1 MRRRRIVNHVLAA
14 TLVLALTSL
23 YAGSIPVA
31 HAATVVVNTT
41 HDELNHDGDCSLREA
56 VQAAN
61 IDAAVDGCTAGS
73 GADTI
78 SLPPGFYTLTIPGTD
93 EDDNATGDLDIKGDL
108 TVVGQSGAGNTI
120 IQAGTTSTNG
130 IDRVLDVH
138 WSVSYGVQINGV
150 TIRFGRTPNLPAH
163 DGGGIRNYGALT
175 LNNSTV
181 TGNAAPAS
189 LGRGGG
195 IYNRS
200 IGTLTLNDSTVSN
213 NTAGRD
219 GGGIYNAGVG
229 ADLTLDSSVVSHN
242 TAQGS
247 GGGIYNH
254 SGTVRLDDSTV
265 ADNDADSDHDLSGN
279 GGGISN
285 HGTTTVEL
293 NRSTVANN
301 SATYGGGIYNQGD
314 STLILSRST
323 IGDND
328 CAFSGGGIYND
339 NPVAMLILHMSTVEG
354 NDTGRGDGGGIYN
367 GAGDLSLDKCTVSG
381 NGSGDSGGGI
391 YTAGSLSLDYTTIA
405 KNRADF
411 DGDGAGDGGGI
422 RVGGGVADARN
433 TIIGDNSDRWPEAP
447 DCSGRLTS
455 LGYNLIEDTSGCT
468 VASATGDLFGF
479 APKIGAL
486 GDNGGPT
493 WTHALIGGSA
503 AIEWIPAGASGCQAG
518 VSVDQR
524 GYRRAGGA
532 GYGGSRCD
540 IGAYEYDTGPRQVYL
555 PLVLR

>member
-1 MRRRRIVNHVLAA
+1 MRRKRNVNGVLAA
-14 TLVLALTSL
+14 TLVLALTAL
-23 YAGSIPVA
+23 CAGPISVTR
-31 HAATVVVNTT
+31 AATIVVNTPA
-41 HDELNHDGDCSLREA
+41 DELNNDGDCSLREA
-56 VQAAN
+56 IQAAN
-61 IDAAVDGCTAGS
+61 TDTAVDACTAGS

-78 SLPPGFYTLTIPGTD
+78 SLPSGFYTLTIPGTE

-120 IQAGTTSTNG
+120 IQAGTSTING

-138 WSVSYGVQINGV
+138 WSSLYGVYINGV
-150 TIRFGRTPNLPAH
+150 TIRYGRTPTAT
-163 DGGGIRNYGALT
+163 DRTGGGIRNYAALT

-181 TGNAAPAS
+181 TYNAAPAS

-200 IGTLTLNDSTVSN
+200 IGTLTLNGSTVSH
-213 NTAGRD
+213 NTSGWQ

-229 ADLTLDSSVVSHN
+229 ADLTLDNSVVSHN
-242 TAQGS
+242 AAQGS

-265 ADNDADSDHDLSGN
+265 TDNDADSDHDLSGN

-285 HGTTTVEL
+285 HGSTIVEL
-293 NRSTVANN
+293 TRSTVADNN
-301 SATYGGGIYNQGD
+301 ATYGGGISNHGE
-314 STLILSRST
+314 STLIISRST
-323 IGDND
+323 VADND
-328 CAFSGGGIYND
+328 CAYSGGGIYN
-339 NPVAMLILHMSTVEG
+339 NTPLAMLILHMSTFEG
-354 NDTGRGDGGGIYN
+354 NDAGLGNGGGIYN

-381 NGSGDSGGGI
+381 NSSGDSGGGI
-391 YTAGSLSLDYTTIA
+391 YSAGSLSLLYTTIA
-405 KNRADF
+405 KNKADF

-422 RVGGGVADARN
+422 RVGGGIANARN

-447 DCSGRLTS
+447 DCSGSLTS
-455 LGYNLIEDTSGCT
+455 LGYNLIEDTDGCT
-468 VASATGDLFGF
+468 VASTTGDLFGF
-479 APKIGAL
+479 APNIGAL

-503 AIEWIPAGASGCQAG
+503 AIEWIPAGAYGCQAG

-532 GYGGSRCD
+532 GYGGSKCD
-540 IGAYEYDTGPRQVYL
+540 IGAYEYDTGPHVYL